1 MEEQVFLAVLAV
13 MLASALL
20 FWLVRLGQKL
30 DRLQALQGN
39 VVERRQSISEVSER
53 QEESFWKWFRTST
66 VACVVVRRQ
75 VMIRVNPSA
84 EALLGRPET
93 ELVNQLASNF
103 MTEASAAFA
112 KELGFEP
119 PLAEREYE
127 VVKPNG
133 EIMSIVTLPS
143 MMSLDGQDTR
153 VLMLFDVTERKVRE
167 RMLRSSEQNLEAE
180 LGEKV
185 ASLDEAQRYLGLA
198 LEHFSE
204 GYILVDDKQSI
215 RFLNRR
221 VRAIFPDAAH
231 CMKQGADW
239 LSVVDTIL
247 ASEDIESTTP
257 GSQEDIRAWFRS
269 GATAGVLHRDF
280 QFRGDRWARI
290 TIKSLPSGEQIIT
303 VVDISELKALVERA
317 EVAAASKSN
326 FLASMSH
333 EIRTPMNGILGMV
346 DLMKRSAL
354 DENQTEM
361 VKTIQDSG
369 QALLSLIND
378 ILDISKV
385 EAGKIELDLV
395 ASDLAEVAETALE
408 VISTNA
414 AKNEQSLILNFDPC
428 IPSNLMLDRMRLRQI
443 LVNLVGNAIKFSPLQ
458 GEIVVRLELLDGGPP
473 GLSALRLSVID
484 RGIGL
489 SDEAK
494 ENIFADFAQAEKSTS
509 RIYGGTGLGLAICR
523 RLVEVMGGTIFVES
537 TLGDGATFSFDLTL
551 EPSEPGAVARDQ
563 LDLSEIDVLFIGA
576 SDEAFGAMARGLN
589 FSGARCHHVGDARQL
604 QSMLGRCAA
613 ESAKVVILSENY
625 SRSEQE
631 TIWRQEEAVQAR
643 GPLGWVF
650 LSANRGQRLRKI
662 AERLALIGSSPFRW
676 REMISAVS
684 LMAGREGFPEVGVE
698 GPELQEA
705 WVPMTAAEASD
716 AGLLILVAED
726 NVVNQQVI
734 RRQLNTLGLACELA
748 ADGVE
753 ALDRIRRGG
762 IGLLLTDCDMPNMDG
777 YELTRRIRQEEQ
789 GRAGLPIIAI
799 TASAMEGAAEACIE
813 AGMNDY
819 LSKPLEILVLQDM
832 LRSYLPNP
840 RLNEFNVVSDYAEQD
855 ASSTELAVLD
865 LAEMK
870 VLFGNDS
877 ELLNPL
883 LDEFAESAA
892 ATVHDMRAAASDAN
906 FDGVRSTAHKLKS
919 SARTIGAYRLAELC
933 LALEQAG
940 GERDSMTVQK
950 NMGQL
955 DAIFNDV
962 TDAIADQTKV

>member
-1 MEEQVFLAVLAV
+1 MMEEQVFLAVLAV

-443 LVNLVGNAIKFSPLQ
+443 LVNLVGNAI
-458 GEIVVRLELLDGGPP
+458 
-473 GLSALRLSVID
+473 
-484 RGIGL
+484 
-489 SDEAK
+489 
-494 ENIFADFAQAEKSTS
+494 
-509 RIYGGTGLGLAICR
+509 
-523 RLVEVMGGTIFVES
+523 
-537 TLGDGATFSFDLTL
+537 
-551 EPSEPGAVARDQ
+551 
-563 LDLSEIDVLFIGA
+563 
-576 SDEAFGAMARGLN
+576 
-589 FSGARCHHVGDARQL
+589 
-604 QSMLGRCAA
+604 
-613 ESAKVVILSENY
+613 
-625 SRSEQE
+625 
-631 TIWRQEEAVQAR
+631 
-643 GPLGWVF
+643 
-650 LSANRGQRLRKI
+650 
-662 AERLALIGSSPFRW
+662 
-676 REMISAVS
+676 
-684 LMAGREGFPEVGVE
+684 
-698 GPELQEA
+698 
-705 WVPMTAAEASD
+705 
-716 AGLLILVAED
+716 
-726 NVVNQQVI
+726 
-734 RRQLNTLGLACELA
+734 
-748 ADGVE
+748 
-753 ALDRIRRGG
+753 
-762 IGLLLTDCDMPNMDG
+762 
-777 YELTRRIRQEEQ
+777 
-789 GRAGLPIIAI
+789 
-799 TASAMEGAAEACIE
+799 
-813 AGMNDY
+813 
-819 LSKPLEILVLQDM
+819 
-832 LRSYLPNP
+832 
-840 RLNEFNVVSDYAEQD
+840 
-855 ASSTELAVLD
+855 
-865 LAEMK
+865 
-870 VLFGNDS
+870 
-877 ELLNPL
+877 
-883 LDEFAESAA
+883 
-892 ATVHDMRAAASDAN
+892 
-906 FDGVRSTAHKLKS
+906 
-919 SARTIGAYRLAELC
+919 
-933 LALEQAG
+933 
-940 GERDSMTVQK
+940 
-950 NMGQL
+950 
-955 DAIFNDV
+955 
-962 TDAIADQTKV
+962 